1 MTALNQPKNNQSK
14 IQQPKFNPAK
24 FVREVRAEMRRVTWP
39 TRKETW
45 VSTLMVLV
53 LVTFASIFF
62 VLVDLIAGSV
72 IRSIIGI

>member
-1 MTALNQPKNNQSK
+1 MTALNQPKINQPK
-14 IQQPKFNPAK
+14 IGEQKFNPAK
-24 FVREVRAEMRRVTWP
+24 FVREVRAEMRRVAWP

-45 VSTLMVLV
+45 VSTLMVLA
-53 LVTFASIFF
+53 LVTFSSIFF